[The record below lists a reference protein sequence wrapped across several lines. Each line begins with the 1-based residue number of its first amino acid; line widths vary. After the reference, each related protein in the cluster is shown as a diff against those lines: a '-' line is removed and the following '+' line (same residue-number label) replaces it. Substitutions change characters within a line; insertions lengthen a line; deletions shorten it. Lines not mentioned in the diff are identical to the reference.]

1 MFKNI
6 AAERPYK
13 EINMINKVF
22 IMLGRRVIKRM
33 KKTKSN
39 MTEFFTK
46 IKKKF
51 MSLFDKFD

>member
-13 EINMINKVF
+13 EINMKNKVF

-39 MTEFFTK
+39 IEYDRILHK
-46 IKKKF
+46 
-51 MSLFDKFD
+51 D